1 MVSELAGATYRADG
15 ITGRPDYSYS
25 APQSFFSGGTPSGPV
40 FDIRDFGAVE
50 GAGVNNQPMIQAAI
64 EAAHAAGGGVVYV
77 PAGTW
82 GVGLSADGYGSVHLM
97 DNVFLQG
104 AGMGQS
110 TLRLMDGITKDV
122 TGIVRTTW
130 NEGISNA
137 GLADITLDGNK
148 ANTTGKV
155 DGFFT
160 GPQPG
165 QTTRDS
171 DITVLRVEI
180 KNVSRYGF
188 DPHEQTERLTI
199 ADSVAHGNGVDGFVL
214 DYNLDA
220 VLSGN
225 VSYGNGRHGFNFV
238 TIAQDILVTNNIARD
253 NGGAGFVVQRG
264 SENIEG
270 SHSITFVG
278 GSAFGNGREG
288 VLVQMSRDVT
298 ISGMDISGNG
308 REGVRIYGSSHVTV
322 ENNTIGGNSKST
334 PGSYSEL
341 AILSY
346 DDTVYGRLYPAEH
359 NLVTGNFIGSM
370 GTATSRYGID
380 ERAGGT
386 GHNHFANNTFAGTL
400 SGAMSINGLES
411 YNIKLGTAGDDSLA
425 GSAARDWI
433 IGGDG
438 ADMISNQDSD
448 DLTDAGAGADRV
460 SGGKGNDT
468 VNGGAGAD
476 YINGNSGD
484 DTINGDGDNDTLIGD
499 TGNDILSGGAGND
512 SINGGSGNDT
522 LSGGAGNDVIVGGSG
537 YDGFDFSDLGSK
549 VVVDLTRRSVT
560 GAETGT
566 DLLSG
571 IEEVVGS
578 AFDDTMRGDKFA
590 NTLIGGD
597 GRDSLSGAAGID
609 RLTGGADADVFRW
622 AMVSDVISAGVH
634 QGVDH
639 ITDFGAG
646 ADVLDF
652 DVLVGRQVWSSIG
665 DVVRARSVEDGTM
678 MSVKI
683 SGVFQDV
690 VVLDGVASVDVAG
703 LFAQGLILA

>member
-1 MVSELAGATYRADG
+1 MAAEQAGATYRADG

-50 GAGVNNQPMIQAAI
+50 GAGINNQPMIQAAI

-82 GVGLSADGYGSVHLM
+82 GVGISADGYGSVHLM

-180 KNVSRYGF
+180 QNVSRYGF

-278 GSAFGNGREG
+278 GGAYNNGREG

-308 REGVRIYGSSHVTV
+308 REGVRLYGSSHVTV
-322 ENNTIGGNSKST
+322 ENNTIGGNSKSA

-346 DDTVYGRLYPAEH
+346 DDTVYARLYTAEH
-359 NLVTGNFIGSM
+359 NLITGNLIGSI
-370 GTATSRYGID
+370 GTATARYGID

-386 GHNHFANNTFAGTL
+386 GDNIFSGNTIKGTL
-400 SGAMSINGLES
+400 SGAMAINGVGS
-411 YNIKLGTAGDDSLA
+411 YALKLGTDGAASLA
-425 GSAARDWI
+425 GSAAQDWLI
-433 IGGDG
+433 AGNGDD
-438 ADMISNQDSD
+438 AISGQDSND
-448 DLTDAGAGADRV
+448 RIDAGGGADRI
-460 SGGKGNDT
+460 SGGKGNDEI
-468 VNGGAGAD
+468 NGDAGAD

-484 DTINGDGDNDTLIGD
+484 DRIDGGADDDYLIGD
-499 TGNDILSGGAGND
+499 TGNDVIFGGTGNDKINGGSGDDLLDGGAGND
-512 SINGGSGNDT
+512 TLFGGTGTDTLDFAKLSTAVAVDLTSRSVINTEAGTDLVSSVETVLGTALNDT
-522 LSGGAGNDVIVGGSG
+522 IRGDKYANSLAGREGNDV
-537 YDGFDFSDLGSK
+537 
-549 VVVDLTRRSVT
+549 
-560 GAETGT
+560 
-566 DLLSG
+566 
-571 IEEVVGS
+571 
-578 AFDDTMRGDKFA
+578 
-590 NTLIGGD
+590 
-597 GRDSLSGAAGID
+597 LSGAAGID
-609 RLTGGADADVFRW
+609 TLTGGAGADVFRW
-622 AMVSDVISAGVH
+622 AMISDVISAGVH
-634 QGVDH
+634 QGIDH
-639 ITDFGAG
+639 ITDFGVG

-652 DVLVGRQVWSSIG
+652 DVLVGRQVWTNIG
-665 DVVRARSVEDGTM
+665 DVVRARSVDGGTM
-678 MSVKI
+678 VSVKM

-690 VVLDGVASVDVAG
+690 VVLDGVASVNVAG